1 MFSLHSSLLKHFFQ
15 CDYNHRKSF
24 GGGASTCGTISRTN
38 GWISRTGEMISGK
51 LPATGGLIDCDDFA
65 NLGYR
70 KVKIRTAHVK
80 AVTLIHYSKPGQPI
94 SWQGSALAR
103 LASGIAISLAVHISL
118 GLWFARPVEQST
130 TPATLPRLKIHLVG
144 KQPTIVQKPVTR
156 TLMRDARPLT
166 EPTMPLSAAETPAW
180 TPSPMATDET
190 YLAPEN
196 VEKMAYVID
205 VEELP
210 LPENTNMRGGMAYL
224 KVQINESGSADKID
238 ILTSTLPEAYVQTL
252 VGSFYQARFSPAS
265 LAGAPV
271 KSWRII
277 EIRFDLPDPTAG

>member
-1 MFSLHSSLLKHFFQ
+1 
-15 CDYNHRKSF
+15 
-24 GGGASTCGTISRTN
+24 
-38 GWISRTGEMISGK
+38 MISGK

-70 KVKIRTAHVK
+70 KVKIRTDHVK

-94 SWQGSALAR
+94 SWQSSALAR

-196 VEKMAYVID
+196 VEKMAYVVD

-210 LPENTNMRGGMAYL
+210 LPENTNMPGGMAYL

-252 VGSFYQARFSPAS
+252 VGSFYQARFSPAL

-277 EIRFDLPDPTAG
+277 EIRFDLPDPTPG